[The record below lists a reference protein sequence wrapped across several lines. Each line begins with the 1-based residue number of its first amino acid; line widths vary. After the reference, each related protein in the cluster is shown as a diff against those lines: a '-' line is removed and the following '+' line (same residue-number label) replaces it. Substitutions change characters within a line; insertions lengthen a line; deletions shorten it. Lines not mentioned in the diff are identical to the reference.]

1 MARPVSPSRRR
12 SLSGPTTQSQL
23 VQLGE
28 RLAAHRAALGMERA
42 QLASRL
48 GVTTSRLR
56 KIEEG
61 TGRLEASLL
70 YAWVKELGIGFSQLF
85 GDIETPPP
93 LDPEAR
99 ELMRLFAA
107 IPDPGIRKS
116 ILKLTKALS
125 EKP

>member
-1 MARPVSPSRRR
+1 MARTVSPSRRR
-12 SLSGPTTQSQL
+12 SLSGPTPQSQL

-42 QLASRL
+42 HLAGRL
-48 GVTTSRLR
+48 GVTSTRLR

-70 YAWVKELGIGFSQLF
+70 YAWVKELDIGISQLF
-85 GDIETPPP
+85 GDTDTPPP

-116 ILKLTKALS
+116 ILKLAKALS